1 MPDDLGQR
9 SGAAA
14 KDEEIAAER
23 IASQS
28 LLDEQREPLHALAHI
43 RMTHR
48 YPHPRA
54 GRDHRSAFKA
64 AAVSTGDAEAAM
76 LTRAPPGSSIRI
88 ATPGTDRSEEH
99 TSELQS
105 LMRISYAG

>member
-64 AAVSTGDAEAAM
+64 AAVSPGDAEAAM
-76 LTRAPPGSSIRI
+76 LTRPQPGRPTRTAPT
-88 ATPGTDRSEEH
+88 ATAQAACKPSA
-99 TSELQS
+99 TSH
-105 LMRISYAG
+105 

>member
-48 YPHPRA
+48 SPHPRA

-64 AAVSTGDAEAAM
+64 AAVSTGDDEAAM
-76 LTRAPPGSSIRI
+76 LTRAPTVRYIRI
-88 ATPGTDRSEEH
+88 ATPATEEGGCK
-99 TSELQS
+99 TT
-105 LMRISYAG
+105 R